1 MGMYGFLKKPYM
13 CNKKDTVYK
22 VMVHEIEGQ
31 GVAVYLYTHKD
42 VMFCSF
48 DHFYTALEDALEDWE
63 EELDEQGWIEI
74 EEPLPGCQHDAF
86 LPIRIKGRESGNPQW
101 GQFEILQD
109 GEWKA
114 YYPAN
119 NETCKRG

>member
-1 MGMYGFLKKPYM
+1 MRMYGFLKEPYM

-22 VMVHEIEGQ
+22 VMVHEIKGQ
-31 GVAVYLYTHKD
+31 GVAVYLYIHKD

-48 DHFYTALEDALEDWE
+48 DYFYTELNDALEDWE
-63 EELDEQGWIEI
+63 GELDEQGWIEI

-109 GEWKA
+109 GEWKE
-114 YYPAN
+114 YPEENDAGS
-119 NETCKRG
+119 RG

>member
-1 MGMYGFLKKPYM
+1 MRMYGFLKEPSM

-22 VMVHEIEGQ
+22 VMVHEIKDQ
-31 GVAVYLYTHKD
+31 GVAVYLYTHRD
-42 VMFCSF
+42 AMFCSF
-48 DHFYTALEDALEDWE
+48 DYFYTELEDALEDWE
-63 EELDEQGWIEI
+63 DELDEQ
-74 EEPLPGCQHDAF
+74 GCQHDAF

-114 YYPAN
+114 YYSAN
-119 NETCKRG
+119 SETSKRG